1 MSGTRDFVLRSD
13 TEFSIQL
20 SNFSNELS
28 TLGASL
34 GITPAQITAAQADAA
49 AFAFAVAAKESIKE
63 YAKGFTRFKEGLRSG
78 KGPSTPAAPTFA
90 LPAAPPAV
98 PEGVEQRFR
107 DLAAR
112 IRTAPNYTEA
122 IGAQLGIVA
131 PQASRTPEADAQPAI
146 LGLALSGGKVI
157 LRWKKGA
164 YDGIYVYRKIDGGA
178 YEHVGVD
185 TKPDW
190 EDRRPMPATTQVWT
204 YKIIYFLKDIEIGR
218 FSAEASIS
226 VVG

>member
-1 MSGTRDFVLRSD
+1 MSGTRDFVQRSD

-20 SNFSNELS
+20 SNFSNELA

-34 GITPAQITAAQADAA
+34 GISAEQIAAAEEDAA
-49 AFAFAVAAKESIKE
+49 AFAFAVAAQESIKE
-63 YAKGFTRFKEGLRSG
+63 YAKSFTRFKEDLRAG
-78 KGPSTPAAPTFA
+78 KRASTQAAPTLA
-90 LPAAPPAV
+90 LPAAPSAV
-98 PEGVEQRFR
+98 LVGVEQRFR

-146 LGLALSGGKVI
+146 LGLVTSGGKVI
-157 LRWKKGA
+157 LRWKKGP

-190 EDRRPMPATTQVWT
+190 EDRRPLPDATQVWT
-204 YKIIYFLKDIEIGR
+204 YKIIYFLKDKEIGR